1 MASPV
6 RPRFED
12 TFSSPVATSPSAG
25 YPFPDASQRQYGP
38 RGLLRRGST
47 ASSITSIGGALD
59 TGSINHPTI
68 AETSQ
73 NAISTILQHPIMR
86 TGLSASTAVPTTGYK
101 APTHRDIP
109 PVALTNIPH
118 IEAKAFQPYLAQVGS
133 LYEAFQRARNEGEGE
148 TSLFQR
154 DKKDTRNEEWEA
166 ILAKRLQRP
175 GHSRTGSM
183 SSTTS
188 TPLDMPQPKRR
199 QSGQRRHAVTPLSTI
214 PTVYSEEDFHLEN
227 PRTFDIVSEHS
238 EIVRDP
244 SGAPSGRKSLATN
257 AILQEKLSWYM
268 DTVEVHLINSIS
280 TASKSFFSALGSLRE
295 LHNEAADSVNRIQ
308 KLRKELAKLD
318 KEMAID
324 GLKVVNLKQRRD
336 NVRQLAQ
343 AMMQLE
349 DIVKS
354 VQGVEAMV
362 ENGEIDQALNDL
374 DEVEAL
380 MAGRESRLS
389 NSNEHIQY
397 QRRDLRRIKALE
409 GAFDDLTQLR
419 YRAGRGF
426 EARFH
431 GSLLTDIRRHVDQTE
446 ISATLQR
453 WGVAYTRLKPG
464 QRRAPSAF
472 PGYMSIGPE
481 LRAELEA
488 EMRGLS
494 RARYTTQAA
503 TTFRA
508 IVLRE
513 TKSMIRKHLPSSN
526 DDDNISTVSASTTGG
541 RGMSQQEKSSI
552 LARNLRALDADD
564 WYQMLATIYTNIS
577 EGLRR
582 LSVQVKILLD
592 ITSNLPEHMLKS
604 PPTSPD
610 PSSLERIR
618 SPPAG
623 RARAASSVQAEMQ
636 QVLDL
641 SSLLGEGVDLAQA
654 QITKVVRVRSQQNAE
669 LPLAD
674 FLKYFTLNRLFA
686 DECEAI
692 SGRSGTALKSVV
704 DSQIKDF
711 VARFGDSQKHDII
724 KVMDSDK
731 WDAKDF
737 GEHENEL
744 LSRVIQ
750 GSTSDAQPWVE
761 STMIWQLSTNGLND
775 SNGSAT
781 NGTAGTTA
789 KVRSAVVD
797 EQKYILPES
806 ALAMLRS
813 METFQHLAA
822 GIPSMSQEVAT
833 LLLESLKLFNSR
845 SSQLILGAG
854 ATRSAGLKN
863 ITTKHLALSSQ
874 ALSFIVALIPYV
886 REFFRRHLPS
896 STASHIMTE
905 FDKVKRLFQE
915 HQNGIHEKLVD
926 IMSGRASMHVKSM
939 KNIDWEEAAKNKAVS
954 VSPYM
959 ETLTKETGT
968 LQKVLAKHLPEPIV
982 AGIMIPVFSS
992 YKEQWTS
999 AYNDVTI
1006 KSAAAKERL
1015 LADAEFFQSRI
1026 SKIDGSADLG
1036 EQIVK
1041 VVQAKS
1047 VSNTVTPS
1055 PAPAAVSRASGQ
1067 DAETH
1072 EEESSTEI
1080 KGHIKEEES
1089 NT

>member
-25 YPFPDASQRQYGP
+25 YPFPDVSQRQYGP

-73 NAISTILQHPIMR
+73 NAISTILQHTIMR

-453 WGVAYTRLKPG
+453 WGVAYTRLRPG

-513 TKSMIRKHLPSSN
+513 TKSMIRKQLPSSN

-1047 VSNTVTPS
+1047 VANTVTPS